1 VNQDFL
7 DFSESKGNNLKKTG
21 VKDGMKWC
29 LCAHRWQEAMQAAQ
43 DGKLS
48 QAAVPRV
55 HLHASENKALDT
67 VSYKDLKKYAA
78 DSEAGESGRQENSH
92 DPNEHRGIAKTSKE
106 IGGDQPTV
114 APGAGKWQG
123 NRQEVTNTDGSRG

>member
-1 VNQDFL
+1 
-7 DFSESKGNNLKKTG
+7 
-21 VKDGMKWC
+21 
-29 LCAHRWQEAMQAAQ
+29 MQAAQ
-43 DGKLS
+43 DGQLS

-55 HLHASENKALDT
+55 YLHASENKALNT
-67 VSYKDLKKYAA
+67 VSYKDLKKYSA

-106 IGGDQPTV
+106 IGGDQPSI

-123 NRQEVTNTDGSRG
+123 NRQEVTPTDGSRG